1 MLDVAEY
8 LYIFIAFALSLLIHY
23 LVIHLTHQRGIF
35 LDEHDKV
42 QKVHD
47 HPTPRIGG
55 LGIFLASMFMLN
67 DQATGGYLMLA
78 AIPAFIAGFLEDYSG
93 KVSPEQRLAIMFL
106 SPVMAIVM
114 LPDSILSQWF
124 FTPAAGILGIVASAV
139 LMVALVNGVN
149 FTDGQNGL
157 ASGTV
162 LISLLAMMIIG
173 VQLNDKSVV
182 YVTAIVGASI
192 LAFLIY
198 NFPAGKI
205 FLGDGGAYLLGFM
218 LAAIGIIVVQ
228 RHRTEVSPF
237 LVVALTVYPLWEV
250 AFSTFRKLFYDHISP
265 FTSDDYHMHQ
275 LLYRNHSRGK
285 AYLPVL
291 FLLPAQIVVSCFAII
306 FYNNTLALIL
316 ITAVYVV
323 CYVALYFYERR
334 RKGIR
339 GAAAGRGLHDV

>member
-42 QKVHD
+42 QKMHA

-114 LPDSILSQWF
+114 LPGSILTQWF
-124 FTPAAGILGIVASAV
+124 FTPAAGILGIIASAV

-157 ASGTV
+157 ASATV
-162 LISLLAMMIIG
+162 LVSLLSLMLIG
-173 VQLNDKSVV
+173 IHLNDKSVV
-182 YVTAIVGASI
+182 YVTAILCASI
-192 LAFLIY
+192 VAFLIY

-218 LAAIGIIVVQ
+218 LAAIAIIVVQ

-237 LVVALTVYPLWEV
+237 LIITLTVYPLWEV

-265 FTSDDYHMHQ
+265 FSSDDYHMHQ
-275 LLYRNHSRGK
+275 LLFRNRADGK
-285 AYLPVL
+285 GYLPM
-291 FLLPAQIVVSCFAII
+291 LLILPPQIIVSSLAIL

-316 ITAVYVV
+316 LTAAYVITYISV
-323 CYVALYFYERR
+323 YFYERR
-334 RKGIR
+334 RDILKGR
-339 GAAAGRGLHDV
+339 TTTG